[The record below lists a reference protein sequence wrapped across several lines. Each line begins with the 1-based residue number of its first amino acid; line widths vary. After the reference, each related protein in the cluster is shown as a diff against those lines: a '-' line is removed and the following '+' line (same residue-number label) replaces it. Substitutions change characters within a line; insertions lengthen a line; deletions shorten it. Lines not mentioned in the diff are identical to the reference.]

1 MLDQHGNEKVHG
13 LMKDKELD
21 TIAQASL
28 LYDFYGAL
36 LTDKQREVMEL
47 YHEENYSIVEIA
59 DELGVTKQAIH
70 ENLRK
75 SEKILRSYEEKL
87 GLVIGHAAQ
96 ETGSRI
102 VSSVILQNVPVIATD
117 REYDL
122 ESSSSGYGTM
132 TLCLP
137 TKAAILMVQARTMG
151 QITYLLRNVR
161 DTKAEQDRSNVTV
174 APGASFG
181 DTVRAFQN

>member
-1 MLDQHGNEKVHG
+1 MILLDQHGNEKVHG

-47 YHEENYSIVEIA
+47 YHEENYSIAEIA

-87 GLVIGHAAQ
+87 GLMKSLLETRELIEAIDKKIDVLIRKAQ
-96 ETGSRI
+96 ESGRDEAEEGLKEIRDMIS
-102 VSSVILQNVPVIATD
+102 N
-117 REYDL
+117 L
-122 ESSSSGYGTM
+122 E
-132 TLCLP
+132 
-137 TKAAILMVQARTMG
+137 
-151 QITYLLRNVR
+151 
-161 DTKAEQDRSNVTV
+161 E
-174 APGASFG
+174 
-181 DTVRAFQN
+181 

>member
-1 MLDQHGNEKVHG
+1 MILLDQHGNEKVHG

-87 GLVIGHAAQ
+87 GLMKSLLETRELIEAIDKKIDALIKKAQ
-96 ETGSRI
+96 ESGRDEAEEGLKEIRDMIS
-102 VSSVILQNVPVIATD
+102 N
-117 REYDL
+117 L
-122 ESSSSGYGTM
+122 E
-132 TLCLP
+132 
-137 TKAAILMVQARTMG
+137 
-151 QITYLLRNVR
+151 
-161 DTKAEQDRSNVTV
+161 E
-174 APGASFG
+174 
-181 DTVRAFQN
+181 